1 MKKKILHLLKC
12 HGLFVRLSATYS
24 RNYMAPCQAAAPVE
38 MLENDAHSILQMC
51 SWWSVSGSH
60 AVVGFCVCDGGG
72 RAGHS
77 RILGFKQ

>member
-1 MKKKILHLLKC
+1 
-12 HGLFVRLSATYS
+12 
-24 RNYMAPCQAAAPVE
+24 MAPCQAAAPVE